1 MIPEQWV
8 KEYVLYSQRRRLA
21 KCLIVLIFG
30 GWSIYQNWDEKIY
43 FTLQTTIYVC
53 SIFWSQ
59 VRPSECV
66 LKLYGE
72 LASMTL
78 ITTQLC
84 ILTGFPKEIA
94 YCNFSTMLIYFLS
107 GFYTKSPFRVMEVLA
122 AVQLFEMMICAYLLR
137 SMATVCLT
145 CLYYY
150 LRYLNYLNLVD
161 YDIAVALC
169 LYTMGMI
176 SGYSEKS

>member
-59 VRPSECV
+59 
-66 LKLYGE
+66 G
-72 LASMTL
+72 T
-78 ITTQLC
+78 
-84 ILTGFPKEIA
+84 F
-94 YCNFSTMLIYFLS
+94 
-107 GFYTKSPFRVMEVLA
+107 
-122 AVQLFEMMICAYLLR
+122 
-137 SMATVCLT
+137 
-145 CLYYY
+145 
-150 LRYLNYLNLVD
+150 
-161 YDIAVALC
+161 
-169 LYTMGMI
+169 
-176 SGYSEKS
+176 